1 MGVKTVI
8 DSAKILYWQALSS
21 TGTGNSVSRYQK
33 MLQMQHQDYVLAPY
47 LSATNTLGA
56 LDLSADPD
64 VVAMVFMW
72 IRVTLNLLD
81 RK

>member
-1 MGVKTVI
+1 M
-8 DSAKILYWQALSS
+8 
-21 TGTGNSVSRYQK
+21 SRYQK

-81 RK
+81 R